1 MKNFKK
7 SKKHD
12 AIVRDYDKIK
22 SKHLEKLA
30 SDILKRDE
38 KNEKL
43 KNKNIGK
50 DFLNLILMY
59 F

>member
-22 SKHLEKLA
+22 SSKEYLNNFVNHLIHIKYV
-30 SDILKRDE
+30 
-38 KNEKL
+38 
-43 KNKNIGK
+43 
-50 DFLNLILMY
+50 F
-59 F
+59 

>member
-30 SDILKRDE
+30 TDILKRDE

-43 KNKNIGK
+43 KHKNIGK
-50 DFLNLILMY
+50 DFLNL

>member
-1 MKNFKK
+1 MKNLKRL
-7 SKKHD
+7 KKHE
-12 AIVRDYDKIK
+12 AIIRDYDRIK
-22 SKHLEKLA
+22 SKHLDKLA
-30 SDILKRDE
+30 SDILKKDE

-50 DFLNLILMY
+50 DFLNL

>member
-22 SKHLEKLA
+22 SKHLDKLA
-30 SDILKRDE
+30 TDILKRDE

-43 KNKNIGK
+43 KEKNIK
-50 DFLNLILMY
+50 TDFLDL

>member
-30 SDILKRDE
+30 TDILKRDE
-38 KNEKL
+38 KM
-43 KNKNIGK
+43 KN
-50 DFLNLILMY
+50 
-59 F
+59 

>member
-7 SKKHD
+7 SKKYD

-30 SDILKRDE
+30 TSILKKDE

-43 KNKNIGK
+43 KNKNIDK
-50 DFLNLILMY
+50 DFLNL

>member
-1 MKNFKK
+1 MKNLKR
-7 SKKHD
+7 SKKHEV
-12 AIVRDYDKIK
+12 IVRDYDKIK

-30 SDILKRDE
+30 NSILKKDE

-43 KNKNIGK
+43 KGKNIK
-50 DFLNLILMY
+50 TDFLDL

>member
-12 AIVRDYDKIK
+12 AIVRDYDTIK

-30 SDILKRDE
+30 TDILKRDE

-50 DFLNLILMY
+50 DFLNL

>member
-1 MKNFKK
+1 MNPIKK
-7 SKKHD
+7 SKKHQ

-30 SDILKRDE
+30 NDILKKDE

-43 KNKNIGK
+43 KNKNIK
-50 DFLNLILMY
+50 TDFLDL

>member
-12 AIVRDYDKIK
+12 VIVRDYDKIK
-22 SKHLEKLA
+22 SKHLDKLA
-30 SDILKRDE
+30 TDILKRDE

-43 KNKNIGK
+43 KGKNIK
-50 DFLNLILMY
+50 TDFLDL

>member
-1 MKNFKK
+1 MKDLKKFKK
-7 SKKHD
+7 HEN
-12 AIVRDYDKIK
+12 IIRDYEKIK

-30 SDILKRDE
+30 SNILKKDE

-43 KNKNIGK
+43 KNKSMNK
-50 DFLNLILMY
+50 DFLDL